1 MVKDKQVRITFREI
15 VKVMESIE
23 RDILAGARV
32 SQHEL
37 QLIVT
42 THKFS
47 KVDTDIF
54 TALIQQSEIILL
66 EEEDGITYLV
76 RNPDFLVEEELTQ
89 PRTITDKLR

>member
-1 MVKDKQVRITFREI
+1 MVKDKRKQYSYKEI
-15 VKVMESIE
+15 VNVMNSIE
-23 RDILAGARV
+23 RDVIAGSRV

-47 KVDTDIF
+47 KVETDIF

-66 EEEDGITYLV
+66 EEEDGVTYLV
-76 RNPDFLVEEELTQ
+76 RNPAYLVEEELTQ
-89 PRTITDKLR
+89 PRTITDKLK